1 MSLCASLLIVDRL
14 VGGLMSAG
22 LPERT
27 SASGGEE
34 IELES
39 RHVFEDPPSE
49 KVLKIV
55 HGLTVW
61 GT

>member
-1 MSLCASLLIVDRL
+1 MSLFVCLIIVDKL
-14 VGGLMSAG
+14 VGGLMRAG

-27 SASGGEE
+27 SASGGAE

-39 RHVFEDPPSE
+39 RHVFEHPPSE

-55 HGLTVW
+55 HGLTIW

>member
-1 MSLCASLLIVDRL
+1 MSLFACLLIVDGL

-22 LPERT
+22 LLERT

-34 IELES
+34 IELDS
-39 RHVFEDPPSE
+39 RHLLEHPQNE
-49 KVLKIV
+49 KLLKIV